1 MDYKNLLLMLF
12 VPLILAACASSQMK
26 QSEIEEMFVT
36 DIKPNGIKLFN
47 YSVTMSRSDG
57 SHRVSGRGKSGGEG
71 GVSGG
76 GPAGWYGR
84 ESGMKEKMHE
94 KLNARLTET
103 GYCREG
109 YIVLGSSI
117 GGGRSFIRGECK
129 EGATEDDRKK
139 FANSQ

>member
-1 MDYKNLLLMLF
+1 MDYKNLLHMLF
-12 VPLILAACASSQMK
+12 VPLFLAACASDQMK

-36 DIKPNGIKLFN
+36 DIKSNGIKLFN
-47 YSVTMSRSDG
+47 YSVTMIRPDG
-57 SHRVSGRGKSGGEG
+57 SHRVSGRGKSEGEA

-94 KLNARLTET
+94 KLNTRLTET
-103 GYCREG
+103 GYCRDG

>member
-1 MDYKNLLLMLF
+1 MNYKNLLLMLF
-12 VPLILAACASSQMK
+12 VPLILAACASNQMK

-36 DIKPNGIKLFN
+36 DIKSNGIKLFN
-47 YSVTMSRSDG
+47 YSVTMSRPDG
-57 SHRVSGRGKSGGEG
+57 SHSVSGRGKSGGEG
-71 GVSGG
+71 GMSGG
-76 GPAGWYGR
+76 GPAGWHGR

-94 KLNARLTET
+94 KLDARLTET

-109 YIVLGSSI
+109 YIVLSSSI

-139 FANSQ
+139 FTNNQ